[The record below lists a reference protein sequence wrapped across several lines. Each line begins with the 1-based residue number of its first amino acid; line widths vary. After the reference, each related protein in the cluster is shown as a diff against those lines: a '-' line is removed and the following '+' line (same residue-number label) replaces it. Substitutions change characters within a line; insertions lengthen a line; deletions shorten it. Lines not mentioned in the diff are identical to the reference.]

1 MLYDWFVTFT
11 LKLGVNLMCYDYE
24 GYGQSEGSKVHNPEN
39 IPNERS
45 CYEDIDASWNYLVSV
60 MGKDPSSIV
69 IYGRSLGSGPSCYLA
84 ERLSREGVAVAALV
98 LQSPISS
105 VFRVVFDFRF
115 TIPGDTFC
123 NIDRMPNICMPVFVI
138 HGTKDEIVPFW
149 NGEHLFLAC
158 PTRYRVVPYWCE
170 NAGHND
176 IESFAD
182 SGVQFFDKF
191 ASFLR
196 LHVEAY
202 EQHNI
207 GVGRLDSAG

>member
-1 MLYDWFVTFT
+1 
-11 LKLGVNLMCYDYE
+11 
-24 GYGQSEGSKVHNPEN
+24 
-39 IPNERS
+39 
-45 CYEDIDASWNYLVSV
+45 
-60 MGKDPSSIV
+60 
-69 IYGRSLGSGPSCYLA
+69 
-84 ERLSREGVAVAALV
+84 
-98 LQSPISS
+98 
-105 VFRVVFDFRF
+105 
-115 TIPGDTFC
+115 
-123 NIDRMPNICMPVFVI
+123 MPVFVI

-207 GVGRLDSAG
+207 GVGRLDSAKGKRRRSSISRAR